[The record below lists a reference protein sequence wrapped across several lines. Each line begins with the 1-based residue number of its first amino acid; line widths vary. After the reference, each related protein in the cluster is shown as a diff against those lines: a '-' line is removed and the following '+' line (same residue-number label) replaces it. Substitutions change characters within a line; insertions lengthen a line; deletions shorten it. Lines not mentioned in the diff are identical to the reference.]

1 MMNNSVLFFFFFW
14 TKGQRSAADR
24 AVPVKDGNS
33 GGTSERGVRGLMENE
48 ALDQFAKNQAV
59 ERLNGRKLLDLE
71 QGLGQS
77 T

>member
-1 MMNNSVLFFFFFW
+1 
-14 TKGQRSAADR
+14 
-24 AVPVKDGNS
+24 
-33 GGTSERGVRGLMENE
+33 MENE